1 MLICCISAGSILHA
15 DVALAHACSLG
26 PTLDKFVK
34 YALLILLELLSLER
48 AAMLLK
54 HAVEFIHD
62 NCILGLLLEGPAA
75 WDSLT
80 RANNDCSSVA
90 DCNTLATSQIAT
102 LIVLMTQI
110 YRFSQPRLQ
119 VLHQITFS

>member
-1 MLICCISAGSILHA
+1 
-15 DVALAHACSLG
+15 
-26 PTLDKFVK
+26 VK
-34 YALLILLELLSLER
+34 YTLLVLLEMLSLKR

-54 HAVEFIHD
+54 HAVDFIHD

-75 WDSLT
+75 WDTFT
-80 RANNDCSSVA
+80 RATSQAASDA
-90 DCNTLATSQIAT
+90 DDNTLATRQIAT

-119 VLHQITFS
+119 VLLLLRFVCLALERLSVEEEDA